1 MMRIPV
7 AVAAL
12 LAAIAAGAQDIPFV
26 PGQGSATQ
34 LNETQRSVARAA
46 ISALATELQVPE
58 ERIQVDTIRA
68 VEWPD
73 SSIGCPQPGRG
84 YLQVIT
90 PGHKVTL
97 RAEGRVYVV
106 HEARNDAFVCKQTKA
121 LGGITPE
128 RELIFGRQMAEARKD
143 LAGRIGVPE
152 DDIEFISGVG
162 TSWNDA
168 SMGCPEPGVQYAQA
182 RVLGWVLTFRHGNRD
197 FTYHTDLR
205 RTIPCPPISAS

>member
-1 MMRIPV
+1 MTRIPV
-7 AVAAL
+7 AIAAL

-26 PGQGSATQ
+26 PGQGSADRLTDT
-34 LNETQRSVARAA
+34 ERAA
-46 ISALATELQVPE
+46 ALAAIDALAAELQVPE
-58 ERIQVDTIRA
+58 DRIQVDTIRA

-73 SSIGCPQPGRG
+73 SSIGCPKPGRA

-97 RAEGRVYVV
+97 RADGQVYVV
-106 HEARNDAFVCKQTKA
+106 HEARNEAFVCKQSKA

-143 LAGRIGVPE
+143 LSGRIGVSE
-152 DDIEFISGVG
+152 EDIEFVSGVG
-162 TSWNDA
+162 TNWADA

-182 RVLGWVLTFRHGNRD
+182 RVFGWVLTFRHGNRL
-197 FTYHTDLR
+197 FSYHTDLN
-205 RTIPCPPISAS
+205 RTIPCPPISAD